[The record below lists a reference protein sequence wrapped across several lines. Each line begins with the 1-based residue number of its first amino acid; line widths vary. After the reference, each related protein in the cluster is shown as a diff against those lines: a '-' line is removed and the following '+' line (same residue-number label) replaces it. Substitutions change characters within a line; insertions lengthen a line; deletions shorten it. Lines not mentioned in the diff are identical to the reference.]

1 MRSELVNAFMIFS
14 KLKLELAVT
23 LAILEIFLSCID
35 EFRKVIN
42 LKI

>member
-1 MRSELVNAFMIFS
+1 MRSELLNAFMIFS
-14 KLKLELAVT
+14 KLKMKLTVT

-42 LKI
+42 LDI